1 MADRPKLTRRDFL
14 KQSAVGA
21 AALGIGALGGPA
33 PGSVLGANDRIR
45 LGSIGCGGQGT
56 HLLRRVVERAKD
68 PERKLSVAAVCD
80 IYEPRKERAKE
91 VSGGAQVFHDYR
103 DMLAMDDLD
112 AVIIATPDHWHATIS
127 IDAMLAGKDVYC
139 EKPMTLYWEEA
150 KRVAETAAMTGRVM
164 QVGAHSCSY
173 DRYWKA
179 RDVIARGG
187 LGKLVWSQASY
198 ARNSRKGEWNWN
210 IDAGAGPDNL
220 DWDRWLGP
228 APKRPFDPERY
239 FRFRKYWD
247 YSGGIATDLF
257 YHQLAHLQIALGPQF
272 PRRVTAA
279 GGVFVFHDR
288 EVPDTFHMLVDYPT
302 DHTVALLTSMANEQ
316 GVPEVIRGHEAT
328 MTFEDPG
335 VVVRPERP
343 YAEGRG
349 EIRVGTEP
357 RLDHMDNFLQ
367 CVRTREQ
374 PHCDPQTGYRVMVAI
389 ALGVM
394 AYRQNKAMVFDPERE
409 ELVA

>member
-1 MADRPKLTRRDFL
+1 
-14 KQSAVGA
+14 
-21 AALGIGALGGPA
+21 
-33 PGSVLGANDRIR
+33 
-45 LGSIGCGGQGT
+45 
-56 HLLRRVVERAKD
+56 
-68 PERKLSVAAVCD
+68 
-80 IYEPRKERAKE
+80 
-91 VSGGAQVFHDYR
+91 
-103 DMLAMDDLD
+103 
-112 AVIIATPDHWHATIS
+112 
-127 IDAMLAGKDVYC
+127 
-139 EKPMTLYWEEA
+139 
-150 KRVAETAAMTGRVM
+150 
-164 QVGAHSCSY
+164 
-173 DRYWKA
+173 
-179 RDVIARGG
+179 
-187 LGKLVWSQASY
+187 
-198 ARNSRKGEWNWN
+198 
-210 IDAGAGPDNL
+210 
-220 DWDRWLGP
+220 
-228 APKRPFDPERY
+228 
-239 FRFRKYWD
+239 
-247 YSGGIATDLF
+247 
-257 YHQLAHLQIALGPQF
+257 LQIALGPQF
-272 PRRVTAA
+272 PRRVTAG

-394 AYRQNKAMVFDPERE
+394 AYRQNKAMIFDPERE